1 MLEGGG
7 EILDSEKPHFTRK
20 QIKDHWRLG
29 CQCKVKGD
37 LKIKVPESVMGVKE
51 WYWEKC
57 HRRADHSRNRAQVR
71 QV

>member
-1 MLEGGG
+1 MT
-7 EILDSEKPHFTRK
+7 SETSFTRK

-51 WYWEKC
+51 WECEVKIG
-57 HRRADHSRNRAQVR
+57 RAHV
-71 QV
+71 